1 MVWDFNKFSMDD
13 SLNVDEREQVIGF
26 ALALQ
31 LCSVLM
37 KELVGRF

>member
-26 ALALQ
+26 RISTTTMFGIYEGA
-31 LCSVLM
+31 C
-37 KELVGRF
+37 R